1 MIYRILLIFSFFLSA
16 CVNGTYQSDKT
27 IIKETF
33 AEKGFVLIYEES
45 LKEDKILRK
54 RIKNDELQV
63 IHNKIKKNSFI
74 DIFNPVNSK
83 SLKAKVIAKDKY
95 PSIYR
100 LVVSKKIAEL
110 LELDLD
116 NPYVEFSEIYE
127 LPDGRYDIK
136 VEGINT
142 FNIITLIYDDLYLK
156 GKVIMMNNLKPEVE
170 FSLNEKRQV
179 MKYLTDY
186 INSIAGLRGEWI
198 SDRKA
203 PLDLDPLFT
212 YGMSVLEI
220 PNTEKQKILE
230 NVSLKA
236 PLASTAVENK
246 K

>member
-16 CVNGTYQSDKT
+16 CVNGTYQSDKS
-27 IIKETF
+27 IIKETLT
-33 AEKGFVLIYEES
+33 EKGFVLIYEES

-116 NPYVEFSEIYE
+116 NPYVEFSEIKKNKTFVAKKTE
-127 LPDGRYDIK
+127 TFQEERQVADK
-136 VEGINT
+136 VPVAEVEVADLSNT
-142 FNIITLIYDDLYLK
+142 KKKKKTKKNNTKFYILISDFYYLDSAQ
-156 GKVIMMNNLKPEVE
+156 NLKKY
-170 FSLNEKRQV
+170 LNEQIKSN
-179 MKYLTDY
+179 KLS
-186 INSIAGLRGEWI
+186 INSINDHKHRLYLGPFKNFKSLQSTYIKLHKHGFT
-198 SDRKA
+198 
-203 PLDLDPLFT
+203 DLDI
-212 YGMSVLEI
+212 Y
-220 PNTEKQKILE
+220 QK
-230 NVSLKA
+230 
-236 PLASTAVENK
+236 
-246 K
+246 